1 MKTSQIIL
9 SCCCV
14 LAAVLTVCYSK
25 PQWRPQGRFGKRTD
39 LSSTTDTDKR
49 SPWRPQGRFGKRTLA
64 DEYSVPFFH
73 TREIPVEILFTTKD
87 LENPAFR
94 PVLCT
99 VTAVSGYPVCET
111 ALVETRD
118 TDAILD
124 F

>member
-64 DEYSVPFFH
+64 GKYSIQYFITKKQQARQHWQEVEGKFIS
-73 TREIPVEILFTTKD
+73 TR
-87 LENPAFR
+87 
-94 PVLCT
+94 
-99 VTAVSGYPVCET
+99 S
-111 ALVETRD
+111 RD
-118 TDAILD
+118 ITFVQI
-124 F
+124 